1 MADNRV
7 TLETTFELDGS
18 ELRVVAVRLD
28 EALSAIP
35 TLQVECT
42 EGEDTPQAEDIIGKP
57 AKLQLKRTDD
67 SQERAFSGIVVE
79 ADRVID
85 ANGKYRLQLLVAP
98 KVWKLSRR
106 SDCQLFQ
113 DLNVPDI
120 VQKALTEAG
129 VSGADMAFMLNG
141 SYPPR
146 KHTVQ
151 YRESDLDFILRL
163 LAEEGIWFCFDFSE
177 GEKIIFCD
185 DPAGRGDVVGSSTI
199 KYLRMFGFAESADY
213 VTKVR
218 RLLRVRSDKT
228 TVRDYNPLKPKLK
241 LEGTAEGSD
250 EGAHALELYE
260 YPGKFEEVG
269 VAKRY
274 AERLLESL
282 QCERDTIEGSAGVLN
297 LVPGL
302 KFTIEEHPYAK
313 LNAQHLVI
321 GSTIELRDERWLR
334 PDDPSVVQVTKIT
347 FRAMPTAHSKF
358 RPPRR
363 ATTRTAPGLQTAVT
377 SGPPGEEIHVD
388 EHGRVKVWFY
398 WDRKPHK
405 DDKASDWFRTCQLP
419 TGGSVYLPRMKWE
432 TTVDFN
438 EGDIDRPLIFQRM
451 YNTLSP
457 PPYDLPA
464 NKARGSIQ
472 TATTPGGGSSNEF
485 RMDDTK
491 GKEEMFF
498 NASKDMSIEVKNNHT
513 ETVKKNEKR
522 EVGSNATLD
531 VTNSV
536 DHGIGASE
544 TVTIGA
550 NQDLHVQTFY
560 VADITGSHTL
570 TIGGNRD
577 LKVGGDHK
585 HTVKGSSTFTIGGN
599 KIDLIA
605 GIANESTKATM
616 THNVGAALVE
626 ITAKEKAIVIGAAKT
641 ETIGALKVIV
651 VGKNR
656 AVDCGAMLSKMVGGA
671 ILTKIGGDRND
682 NAQAMYNETVAG
694 AQIVKANNVTF
705 EATTMLSLVMG
716 ASTVMITPASVMVTG
731 VSVKLDGATVD
742 NGIVLDN

>member
-1 MADNRV
+1 LRV
-7 TLETTFELDGS
+7 TAAKLEES
-18 ELRVVAVRLD
+18 
-28 EALSAIP
+28 LSSIP
-35 TLQVECT
+35 TLLVECGDDI
-42 EGEDTPQAEDIIGKP
+42 ETPQAEDVIGKD
-57 AKLQLKRTDD
+57 AKLSLKRSDS
-67 SQERAFSGIVVE
+67 SQERFFSGLVVE
-79 ADRVID
+79 ADRFAD
-85 ANGKYRLQLLVAP
+85 EHGSFRLQLLVAP

-106 SDCQLFQ
+106 TDCQLFQ
-113 DLNVPDI
+113 EKNVPDI
-120 VQKALTEAG
+120 VKKVLEDAG
-129 VSGADMAFMLNG
+129 IGSDGAAFMLNG
-141 SYPPR
+141 TYPPR

-151 YRESDLDFILRL
+151 YRESDLDFIARL

-185 DPAGRGDVVGSSTI
+185 DPAGRGDVLGTTAL
-199 KYLRMFGFAESADY
+199 KYMKSFGFAESADY

-218 RLLRVRSDKT
+218 RLLRVRSDK
-228 TVRDYNPLKPKLK
+228 VALRDYNFLKPKLK
-241 LEGTAEGSD
+241 LEGTAEGTD
-250 EGAHALELYE
+250 EGGHSLEVYE
-260 YPGKFEEVG
+260 FPGKFEEPPA
-269 VAKRY
+269 AKRY
-274 AERLLESL
+274 ADRLLESL
-282 QCERDTIEGSAGVLN
+282 QCERDLIEGSAGVLN

-302 KFTIEEHPYAK
+302 KFTIEEHPVSK
-313 LNAQHLVI
+313 LNAEHLVI
-321 GSTIELRDERWLR
+321 ASTIELRDERVSA
-334 PDDPSVVQVTKIT
+334 DGNPSSGQELKVS
-347 FRAMPTAHSKF
+347 FRAMPTSASKY

-363 ATTRTAPGLQTAVT
+363 PATRTVPGLQTAVT
-377 SGPPGEEIHVD
+377 SGPSGEEIHVD
-388 EHGRVKVWFY
+388 EHGRVKVWFH
-398 WDRKPHK
+398 WDRAPQKNE
-405 DDKASDWFRTCQLP
+405 KASDWFRTCQLP

-432 TTVDFN
+432 TTVDFY

-451 YNTLSP
+451 YNALTP
-457 PPYDLPA
+457 PPYELPA

-522 EVGSNATLD
+522 EVGSNATMD

-544 TVTIGA
+544 TVTVGS

-560 VADITGSHTL
+560 VADVTGSHSL
-570 TIGGNRD
+570 TVGGNRD

-599 KIDLIA
+599 KIDLVA
-605 GIANESTKATM
+605 GIANESTKAAM

-626 ITAKEKAIVIGAAKT
+626 ISIKEKAIVIGGSKT
-641 ETIGALKVIV
+641 ETIGALKLIV

-682 NAQAMYNETVAG
+682 NAQAMWSETVAG
-694 AQIVKANNVTF
+694 AQVVKANNVTY
-705 EATTMLSLVMG
+705 EATAMISLVMG
-716 ASTVMITPASVMVTG
+716 GSTLTITPASVMIAG
-731 VSVKLDGATVD
+731 VSVKMDGATVD
-742 NGIVLDN
+742 TGIVLDN